1 MTLSPESRTES
12 GTTTATPVRDI
23 WSWLAEIHIRQM
35 PIALRAPSAGCSG
48 VSNLLAVDP
57 DRQLLLLDAL
67 HKAGA
72 SVAAGDRLHLET
84 DLDEQRLTI
93 ECRVQDVVPLPEG
106 PAYLAI
112 EPKLER
118 LESRRSSNR
127 VHLQPSMLLD
137 AAISQRDFGKLPAHV
152 LDISKGGFGAQTPT
166 VLAVPNGS
174 RVHCSLVLPDVKVFV
189 DATVRHTRVGDE
201 GVRMGLQF
209 KDVTPILEG
218 ELRRAMEMLQQ
229 QLEGGEA
236 TPPEPPKAA

>member
-1 MTLSPESRTES
+1 MTLSPESRTER
-12 GTTTATPVRDI
+12 TTTPAPPVRDV
-23 WSWLAEIHIRQM
+23 WSWLAEIHVRQM

-57 DRQLLLLDAL
+57 DRQLVLLDAL

-72 SVAAGDRLHLET
+72 SVAAGDKLHLET
-84 DLDEQRLTI
+84 DLDEQRVSI

-106 PAYLAI
+106 PAYLAV

-118 LESRRSSNR
+118 LESRRATNR

-152 LDISKGGFGAQTPT
+152 LDLSQGGFGAQTPN

-201 GVRMGLQF
+201 GIRLGLQF

-218 ELRRAMEMLQQ
+218 ELKRAMEMLQQ
-229 QLEGGEA
+229 QLESSG
-236 TPPEPPKAA
+236 TNSEPPKAA

>member
-1 MTLSPESRTES
+1 MTLSPESRPERTS
-12 GTTTATPVRDI
+12 ASAAP
-23 WSWLAEIHIRQM
+23 
-35 PIALRAPSAGCSG
+35 ALG
-48 VSNLLAVDP
+48 
-57 DRQLLLLDAL
+57 AL

-72 SVAAGDRLHLET
+72 SVAAGDKLHLET
-84 DLDEQRLTI
+84 DLDEQRLSI

-118 LESRRSSNR
+118 LESRRTSNR

-137 AAISQRDFGKLPAHV
+137 AAISQRDFGKLPAHE
-152 LDISKGGFGAQTPT
+152 LDLSQGGFGAQAPAT

-201 GVRMGLQF
+201 GVRLGLQF

-218 ELRRAMEMLQQ
+218 ELKRAMEMLQK
-229 QLEGGEA
+229 QLEDSPDGQ
-236 TPPEPPKAA
+236 PDSPKSGHP

>member
-1 MTLSPESRTES
+1 MTLSPESRVDRS
-12 GTTTATPVRDI
+12 PPNPSPARDI
-23 WSWLAEIHIRQM
+23 WSWLAEIHVRQM

-57 DRQLLLLDAL
+57 ERQLVLLDAL

-72 SVAAGDRLHLET
+72 NVAAGDKLHLET
-84 DLDEQRLTI
+84 DLDEQRLSI

-118 LESRRSSNR
+118 LDSRRAFNR

-152 LDISKGGFGAQTPT
+152 LDISKGGFGAQTPS

-201 GVRMGLQF
+201 GIRLGLQF

-218 ELRRAMEMLQQ
+218 ELRRAMEMLQH
-229 QLEGGEA
+229 QLESGD
-236 TPPEPPKAA
+236 PPPSEPPKAA